1 MREEVKERKVRGE
14 ERMGGRREK
23 GERKREGKE
32 GETIAMLQE

>member
-14 ERMGGRREK
+14 EKMGEGGKE